1 MFEPSTTGG
10 VAPAPFGAAPAPAQ
24 SRPRALTHPVVTAL
38 VIGIVVALVVAA
50 GWWIA
55 QPKLAEDLRDPE
67 EQLPLFSSRVD
78 DGSAGS
84 RQHPDI
90 EPAEVAMLR
99 RGSSRAGSRAS
110 QDPPAA
116 HGTHGGASDVPPW
129 PDIGAART
137 PTAPQAI
144 VHPNVPPPVHRAGA
158 GNGGGTDRP
167 LPPLPLAERGGIV
180 PIPAGTVQFLPGRL
194 EVIQGRGVAGQELRF
209 IRPDNPAE
217 RPSVTF
223 GRGEGPPYRHVQL
236 RAPTVSR
243 LHARIELLDG
253 GVWTLENLSTTNP
266 IVLNGAEL
274 ASGSAPEPL
283 ADGDRIEMGEV
294 VFRYRQR

>member
-1 MFEPSTTGG
+1 M
-10 VAPAPFGAAPAPAQ
+10 
-24 SRPRALTHPVVTAL
+24 VTAL
-38 VIGIVVALVVAA
+38 VIGVVVALLVAA

-55 QPKLAEDLRDPE
+55 QPGIDADERDPL
-67 EQLPLFSSRVD
+67 EQLPLFSSRIE
-78 DGSAGS
+78 DGSVGS

-99 RGSSRAGSRAS
+99 RSPA
-110 QDPPAA
+110 PPALSPPRPEFDRSTGN
-116 HGTHGGASDVPPW
+116 GTERMEPPVRRL
-129 PDIGAART
+129 DAARA
-137 PTAPQAI
+137 PTAPQA
-144 VHPNVPPPVHRAGA
+144 VVRPDVPPAAHREDAW
-158 GNGGGTDRP
+158 NGGVADGAF
-167 LPPLPLAERGGIV
+167 PPLPLPDRGPVV
-180 PIPAGTVQFLPGRL
+180 PVPAGTVQFLPGRL
-194 EVIQGRGVAGQELRF
+194 EVLQGAGVAGQELRF

-243 LHARIELLDG
+243 LHARIVLLDR

-274 ASGSAPEPL
+274 VCGAPPELL

-294 VFRYRQR
+294 VFRYRDR